1 MSVGCERE
9 RDERSRSK
17 KDFHG
22 TLPRTPD
29 NYVECGGI
37 VQRRGSAA
45 AGPKK
50 IGALIV
56 ESAPGRLKKSETRR
70 RQLLAGDCSQRR
82 TRWNEDWPLVM
93 AMGDLSQPKKPGP
106 DETR

>member
-9 RDERSRSK
+9 CEERNHSK

-22 TLPRTPD
+22 ALPRTPD
-29 NYVECGGI
+29 NHVECGGI
-37 VQRRGSAA
+37 VQRKGRAA
-45 AGPKK
+45 AALKK
-50 IGALIV
+50 TGALTV
-56 ESAPGRLKKSETRR
+56 ESAPSRIKKSETGR